1 MTDATADPM
10 PDPLPG
16 PVVSTDWLA
25 RNLGRPGLRIL
36 DCSWHMPSLKRDIRA
51 DFVERHIPGARLCDV
66 DEVAAP
72 DTHPLPHMAPD
83 EATFA
88 AKIGALGIGDGDT
101 VVAYDSAGLATAAA
115 RVWWLFR
122 LFGFDRVA
130 VLDGGLPKWTAEGR
144 PTEAGE
150 AAPARPAA
158 FTARRRPELI
168 RSVDQVLANI
178 DGGRDQVTDAR
189 AAARFEGAVAEP
201 WPGRRSGRIPGSFN
215 IPHTDL
221 IDADTRTLLPPDA
234 IAARARAAGLDMDRP
249 VVASC
254 GSGITACVIALGLA
268 SAGKTDVAIY
278 DGSWAEWGLRPDLPI
293 ETGPRETGRHTSKA
307 ASA

>member
-1 MTDATADPM
+1 MSDSTV
-10 PDPLPG
+10 DPLTG

-25 RNLGRPGLRIL
+25 RNLGRPGLKLL
-36 DCSWHMPSLKRDIRA
+36 DGSWHMPALKRDIRA
-51 DFVERHIPGARLCDV
+51 EFAASHIPGARLCDV

-101 VVAYDSAGLATAAA
+101 VVVYDTAGMATAAA

-130 VLDGGLPKWTAEGR
+130 VLDGGMPKWLAEGR
-144 PTEAGE
+144 PTESGE
-150 AAPARPAA
+150 PAPAEPTV
-158 FTARRRPELI
+158 FTARKRPELI
-168 RSVDQVLANI
+168 RSADQILANL
-178 DGGRDQVTDAR
+178 DAKADQVTDAR
-189 AAARFEGAVAEP
+189 AQPRFEGAVAEP

-215 IPHTDL
+215 LPHTDL
-221 IDADTRTLLPPDA
+221 IDPDAKTLLPPDA
-234 IAARARAAGLDMDRP
+234 IAAKARAAGLDLGRP

-254 GSGITACVIALGLA
+254 GSGITACVLALGLTA
-268 SAGKTDVAIY
+268 AGKPDVAIY
-278 DGSWAEWGLRPDLPI
+278 DGSWAEWGLREDLPL
-293 ETGPRETGRHTSKA
+293 ETGPREAETRQP
-307 ASA
+307 

>member
-1 MTDATADPM
+1 MSDSIVE
-10 PDPLPG
+10 PLTG

-25 RNLGRPGLRIL
+25 RNLGRPGLKLL
-36 DCSWHMPSLKRDIRA
+36 DGSWHMPALKRDIRA
-51 DFVERHIPGARLCDV
+51 EFAACHIPGARLCDV

-72 DTHPLPHMAPD
+72 NTAPLPHMAPD

-101 VVAYDSAGLATAAA
+101 VVVYDSAGMATAAA

-130 VLDGGLPKWTAEGR
+130 VLDGGLPKWLAERR
-144 PTEAGE
+144 PTESGE
-150 AAPARPAA
+150 ALPVQPAA
-158 FTARRRPELI
+158 FTARRRPELV
-168 RSVDQVLANI
+168 RSADQVLTNI
-178 DGGRDQVTDAR
+178 DAQKDQVTDAR
-189 AAARFEGAVAEP
+189 AQPRFEGAVAEP

-215 IPHTDL
+215 LPHTDL
-221 IDADTRTLLPPDA
+221 IDADTKTLLPPRV
-234 IAARARAAGLDMDRP
+234 IADKARAAGLDLDRP

-268 SAGKTDVAIY
+268 TAGKPDVAIY
-278 DGSWAEWGLRPDLPI
+278 DGSWAEWGLREDLPL
-293 ETGPRETGRHTSKA
+293 ETGSGKA
-307 ASA
+307 EARQ

>member
-1 MTDATADPM
+1 MSDSTV
-10 PDPLPG
+10 DPLTG

-25 RNLGRPGLRIL
+25 RNLGRPGLKLL
-36 DCSWHMPSLKRDIRA
+36 DGSWHMPALKRDIRA
-51 DFVERHIPGARLCDV
+51 EFAASHIPGARLCDV

-101 VVAYDSAGLATAAA
+101 VVVYDTAGMATAAP

-130 VLDGGLPKWTAEGR
+130 VLDGGMPKWLAEGR
-144 PTEAGE
+144 PTESGE
-150 AAPARPAA
+150 PAPAEPAV
-158 FTARRRPELI
+158 FTARKRPELI
-168 RSVDQVLANI
+168 RSADQILANI
-178 DGGRDQVTDAR
+178 DAKADQVTDAR
-189 AAARFEGAVAEP
+189 AQPRFEGAVTEP

-215 IPHTDL
+215 LPHTDL
-221 IDADTRTLLPPDA
+221 IDPDAKTLLPPDA
-234 IAARARAAGLDMDRP
+234 IAAKARAAGLDLGRP

-268 SAGKTDVAIY
+268 AAGKPDVAIY
-278 DGSWAEWGLRPDLPI
+278 DGSWAEWGLRADLPL
-293 ETGPRETGRHTSKA
+293 ETGPREAETRQP
-307 ASA
+307 